1 MSKELTSVDHMSR
14 LQVYKRDDSSDYI
27 YHYNTSSVLPKI
39 DLTSGMTLHGSYK
52 QDALY
57 IIRFLDSDSR
67 HMS

>member
-52 QDALY
+52 QDAL
-57 IIRFLDSDSR
+57 
-67 HMS
+67 